1 MPIKCYKRTK
11 KINKMR
17 KLDEKEV
24 KIVKELVKN
33 PRVSDN
39 KIAKA
44 TKIAVMTVNRKR
56 KQLEQE
62 GLLNYFAYLDTSRY
76 GTSSL
81 PARQL
86 YIVKFKIG
94 ITKKTFIEEFK
105 KEMKTKTKNTEYFYE
120 SFLGE
125 RDGQLIWSF
134 IMDGGQGKET
144 MEIFN
149 GKIVPMLELWFGKN
163 CIIESFSFR
172 LTTQLRLLH
181 NYIPLLNMENG
192 VLKKGYPN
200 EFIFV
205 D

>member
-1 MPIKCYKRTK
+1 
-11 KINKMR
+11 MR

>member
-94 ITKKTFIEEFK
+94 ITKKTFIDEFK

-192 VLKKGYPN
+192 TLKKGYPN

>member
-1 MPIKCYKRTK
+1 
-11 KINKMR
+11 MR
-17 KLDEKEV
+17 KLDEKEA
-24 KIVKELVKN
+24 KIIKELVKN
-33 PRVSDN
+33 PRASDN

-44 TKIAVMTVNRKR
+44 TKVAVMTVNRKR
-56 KQLEQE
+56 KQLEAE
-62 GLLNYFAYLDTSRY
+62 GLLNYFTYLDTSRY

-86 YIVKFKIG
+86 YVIKFKIG
-94 ITKKTFIEEFK
+94 ITKKAFIESFK
-105 KEMKTKTKNTEYFYE
+105 KDELTKTKNTEYFYE

-134 IMDGGQGKET
+134 IMDGGQGKEI

-149 GKIVPMLELWFGKN
+149 GKIVPMLETWFGKD
-163 CIIESFSFR
+163 CIVESFSFR

-181 NYIPLLNMENG
+181 NYIPLLNMEKG
-192 VLKKGYPN
+192 ILKKGYPN
-200 EFIFV
+200 EFIFI